1 VAGAAGRGDR
11 IEERNAMMPSGD
23 AGALRR
29 HKYAVLL
36 VVLLTE
42 LTLQSFG
49 GATVPEGRW
58 RDAVATVLG
67 VAIFLVVFEP
77 GAHRMAMAGILAA
90 FVGIGWTRQSLP
102 AALDHE
108 VSLAYQTLTAIFLW
122 AAVWVILRSLFSTR
136 TVGVENVL
144 GAICGYLIAGAGWSS
159 VNALAF
165 LLAPAAFSVDP
176 HVSALLADWHG
187 RAALFSYYSL
197 AQMLTIGYADVT
209 PVRAPATTISL
220 FSALFGVFYTAV
232 VVSQFVGMAQSAR
245 DKP

>member
-1 VAGAAGRGDR
+1 
-11 IEERNAMMPSGD
+11 MTPSGD

-42 LTLQSFG
+42 LTVQSFG
-49 GATVPEGRW
+49 GAAVPEGSW

-67 VAIFLVVFEP
+67 AAIFLVVFEDGP
-77 GAHRMAMAGILAA
+77 QRRAMAGVLAA
-90 FVGIGWTRQSLP
+90 FIAIGWTRQGLP
-102 AALDHE
+102 AGLDHE
-108 VSLAYQTLTAIFLW
+108 ISIAYQTLTAIFFW
-122 AAVWVILRSLFSTR
+122 TAVWVILRSLFSTR
-136 TVGVENVL
+136 IVGAENVL

-165 LLAPAAFSVDP
+165 LLAPASYSVDP
-176 HVSALLADWHG
+176 HVSELLADWHG
-187 RAALFSYYSL
+187 RAALFSYYSM

-232 VVSQFVGMAQSAR
+232 VVSQFVGMAQSGRSKA
-245 DKP
+245 